1 MKVSHKNIKC
11 HSNSEKVVNR
21 VRAHG
26 KKGESMWKGKW
37 EPM

>member
-11 HSNSEKVVNR
+11 HSNLEKVVKR

-26 KKGESMWKGKW
+26 KKGESMWKGRW
-37 EPM
+37 EHM

>member
-1 MKVSHKNIKC
+1 MKVKHKNIKC

-26 KKGESMWKGKW
+26 KKGESMWKGKR
-37 EPM
+37 ECM